1 MSPIGEVIP
10 DLSWY
15 LLDSDFNLAPPGC
28 HGELHVGRAGLA
40 RGYHQRASLTALRF
54 VPDPFDRSVQGG
66 GRLYRTGD
74 LARYR
79 GDGVIEY
86 VGRIDHQV
94 KIRGFRIELGEI
106 EARLQ
111 EHPAIREAVVL
122 DIDGATG
129 KQLVAYLL
137 AAGPVEAAQQSALR
151 TGLREHLK
159 GVLPDYMVPAH
170 LMFLEAWPST
180 GLREHLKG
188 VLPDY
193 MVPAHL
199 MFLEAWPLTGNGK
212 LDRRALPRPDTSQL
226 QQAYVAP
233 HSEREQQVAAIWAQV
248 LQVEQ
253 VGLTD
258 NFFELG
264 GHSLLATQV
273 MVRLREVL
281 GIETALKDLF
291 EYPELGE
298 FVRSLEEKN
307 LGIDPLQ
314 AQLAKSLEAL
324 KRLTTEE
331 LDELI
336 S

>member
-1 MSPIGEVIP
+1 SPIGEVIP

-40 RGYHQRASLTALRF
+40 RGYHRRASLTALRF

-170 LMFLEAWPST
+170 LMFLEAWP
-180 GLREHLKG
+180 
-188 VLPDY
+188 
-193 MVPAHL
+193 
-199 MFLEAWPLTGNGK
+199 LTGNGK
-212 LDRRALPRPDTSQL
+212 LDRRALPRPDANQL

-264 GHSLLATQV
+264 GHSLLVLSVLSRLQLSLGLKVEPQV
-273 MVRLREVL
+273 LFQYPVLAAFCEQLDQGNSVDFEDTLRRL
-281 GIETALKDLF
+281 DLF
-291 EYPELGE
+291 AED
-298 FVRSLEEKN
+298 LE
-307 LGIDPLQ
+307 D
-314 AQLAKSLEAL
+314 AQ
-324 KRLTTEE
+324 
-331 LDELI
+331 
-336 S
+336 

>member
-1 MSPIGEVIP
+1 
-10 DLSWY
+10 
-15 LLDSDFNLAPPGC
+15 
-28 HGELHVGRAGLA
+28 
-40 RGYHQRASLTALRF
+40 ALRF

-170 LMFLEAWPST
+170 LMFLEAWP
-180 GLREHLKG
+180 
-188 VLPDY
+188 
-193 MVPAHL
+193 
-199 MFLEAWPLTGNGK
+199 LTGNGK
-212 LDRRALPRPDTSQL
+212 LDRRALPRPDANQL

-264 GHSLLATQV
+264 GHSLLVLSVLSRLQLSLGLKVETQV
-273 MVRLREVL
+273 LFQYPVLAAFCEQLDQGNSVDFEDTLRRL
-281 GIETALKDLF
+281 DLF
-291 EYPELGE
+291 AED
-298 FVRSLEEKN
+298 LE
-307 LGIDPLQ
+307 D
-314 AQLAKSLEAL
+314 AQ
-324 KRLTTEE
+324 
-331 LDELI
+331 
-336 S
+336 

>member
-1 MSPIGEVIP
+1 
-10 DLSWY
+10 
-15 LLDSDFNLAPPGC
+15 
-28 HGELHVGRAGLA
+28 
-40 RGYHQRASLTALRF
+40 
-54 VPDPFDRSVQGG
+54 
-66 GRLYRTGD
+66 
-74 LARYR
+74 
-79 GDGVIEY
+79 
-86 VGRIDHQV
+86 
-94 KIRGFRIELGEI
+94 

-151 TGLREHLK
+151 
-159 GVLPDYMVPAH
+159 
-170 LMFLEAWPST
+170 T